1 MTAMRWYRNWG
12 FLMWAVLF
20 VFALIISIATYN
32 PGSVSSPL
40 LLFFVRNHIIVM
52 LVSIFVAL
60 IFGFVWSQVLA
71 SELKKQRKESK
82 EYLNAALQFME
93 PAERQVVEFLI
104 KKNGL
109 ATQADVSRLQG
120 MSRVKAHRVVQDLQ
134 SRNLIEIVPHGKVRE
149 LRLKQNIIE
158 LLTEN

>member
-1 MTAMRWYRNWG
+1 
-12 FLMWAVLF
+12 
-20 VFALIISIATYN
+20 
-32 PGSVSSPL
+32 
-40 LLFFVRNHIIVM
+40 
-52 LVSIFVAL
+52 VAL

-93 PAERQVVEFLI
+93 PIERQVVEFLL

-109 ATQADVSRLQG
+109 STQADVSRLQG
-120 MSRVKAHRVVQDLQ
+120 MSRVKAHRVVHDLE
-134 SRNLIEIVPHGKVRE
+134 SRGLIDVVPHGKVRE
-149 LRLKQNIIE
+149 LRLKENITE

>member
-12 FLMWAVLF
+12 FLMWAALF
-20 VFALIISIATYN
+20 VFALVISISTYN
-32 PGSVSSPL
+32 PSSVSSSFV
-40 LLFFVRNHIIVM
+40 LFLVRNHTVVM
-52 LVSIFVAL
+52 IASIFVAL
-60 IFGFVWSQVLA
+60 VFGFVWSQVLA

-109 ATQADVSRLQG
+109 ATQADVSRLQN
-120 MSRVKAHRVVQDLQ
+120 MSRVRAHRVVQDLQ
-134 SRNLIEIVPHGKVRE
+134 SRNLIDIVPHGKVRE